1 MKLKLS
7 LLSMLVFACVMVTGA
22 SAGTITFNFST
33 TPGNTTSANY
43 VGSDGVTTISAMS
56 GTSVDLLFKNGG
68 GDETGLGLAV
78 GGNNEIIGSQS
89 IIFDLTSLFSL
100 NVTDLTLALGSIQT
114 GESGKVC
121 DSNNMCVTFGPSDSG
136 QAVSIMALYSDM
148 LASHSPLLTITA
160 PAGDV
165 LVDGLTATTSVP
177 EPSSLLLLGSGI
189 LLMAGAVFA
198 MRKRLPGTAV
208 A

>member
-1 MKLKLS
+1 MKLRLIS
-7 LLSMLVFACVMVTGA
+7 TLAFAFVVVSGA
-22 SAGTITFNFST
+22 YADTITFNFSS
-33 TPGNTTSANY
+33 TPGNTTTATY

-56 GTSVDLLFKNGG
+56 PGANLLFKNGG

-78 GGNNEIIGSQS
+78 GGNNEIIGTQS

-100 NVTDLTLALGSIQT
+100 NVTDLTLTLGSIQT
-114 GESGKVC
+114 GESGQVC

-160 PAGDV
+160 PNGDV
-165 LVDGLTATTSVP
+165 LVDGLNATTSVP
-177 EPSSLLLLGSGI
+177 EPSALLLLSTGI
-189 LLMAGAVFA
+189 FMMAGAVFV
-198 MRKRLPGTAV
+198 MRKQLSGTV
-208 A
+208 AA